1 MSGFFSR
8 EFFFCLSWADAAP
21 KKCGEVRKSVKNFV
35 FFFSSIYPVGKVF
48 CLIQTVDGS
57 KHYAPENKIII
68 DVPTAVKIFDDKVG
82 VVQHVK
88 DLTRE
93 LCDAW
98 NDKYHNQPQASF
110 QEYKNLK

>member
-1 MSGFFSR
+1 MFELGRRGAKKMGGVESLLKIFF
-8 EFFFCLSWADAAP
+8 
-21 KKCGEVRKSVKNFV
+21 V
-35 FFFSSIYPVGKVF
+35 FFSSIYPVGKVF

>member
-1 MSGFFSR
+1 MGLNLR
-8 EFFFCLSWADAAP
+8 KFFCVVSPGRRHAAQ
-21 KKCGEVRKSVKNFV
+21 KIESRLKIVLV
-35 FFFSSIYPVGKVF
+35 FFCFSSIYPVGKVF

-98 NDKYHNQPQASF
+98 NEKYHNQPQASF

>member
-1 MSGFFSR
+1 MFELGR
-8 EFFFCLSWADAAP
+8 RGA
-21 KKCGEVRKSVKNFV
+21 KKIGGSRKSVKNFV
-35 FFFSSIYPVGKVF
+35 LFFFSSIYPVGKVF

>member
-1 MSGFFSR
+1 MGLNLRKFFVLSLPAAGTQRKKIESR
-8 EFFFCLSWADAAP
+8 LKIVLVFFC
-21 KKCGEVRKSVKNFV
+21 
-35 FFFSSIYPVGKVF
+35 FSSIYPVGKVF

-98 NDKYHNQPQASF
+98 NEKYHNQPQASF

>member
-1 MSGFFSR
+1 MQGKIFLFEPDRSG
-8 EFFFCLSWADAAP
+8 A
-21 KKCGEVRKSVKNFV
+21 KKWGESRKSVKNFV